1 MQGALRRQS
10 TPAGNSGAGA
20 CLGEEVRCMEEI
32 CDHEFESIEGEDYER
47 EGYGITKRVVC
58 HHCKI
63 QGKEVFDFLGTF
75 DENGNEL

>member
-1 MQGALRRQS
+1 
-10 TPAGNSGAGA
+10 
-20 CLGEEVRCMEEI
+20 MEEI